1 VLETLPAARKSLFVP
16 EPGRI
21 LRVEQLTAREKL
33 FEIALDRR
41 PLGHKP
47 CQFVE
52 VSIAGIGEAPI
63 SVSSSPNKSATFQLC
78 VREAGSLTR
87 AMHTLGKGGTVG
99 IRGPYGNGF
108 PVEKIQGKDVLFVC
122 AGLGLAPLRS
132 LILYCLENRTNYRRL
147 ITLYGTKRP
156 AERLYRDEL
165 EAWARDDRMELHESV
180 DVAEDGWNGN
190 VGVITT
196 LFDHVEVDPLETVA
210 VVVGPP
216 VMYKFAVLELLK
228 RGIMESRIFMS
239 LERRM
244 RCGLGKCGHCQ
255 MNGIY
260 VCQEGP
266 VFCYSEVKKIKEAL

>member
-1 VLETLPAARKSLFVP
+1 MIEALPATRKSLFVP
-16 EPGRI
+16 ESGRI
-21 LRVEQLTAREKL
+21 LKVEQLTANEKL
-33 FEIALDRR
+33 FDIALENRS
-41 PLGHKP
+41 LGHKP

-63 SVSSSPNKSATFQLC
+63 SITSAPTPENTFQLC
-78 VREAGSLTR
+78 VRQVGSLTGV
-87 AMHTLGKGGTVG
+87 MHQMKPGDVLG

-108 PVEKIQGKDVLFVC
+108 PIEKILGKNVVFVC

-132 LILYCLENRTNYRRL
+132 LILYCLENRSSFSSL
-147 ITLYGTKRP
+147 ITLYGTKNP
-156 AERLYRDEL
+156 PSRLYAREL
-165 EAWARDDRMELHESV
+165 SEWAKDDRMTLHETV
-180 DVAEDGWNGN
+180 DVPDDSWNGN

-196 LFDHVEVDPLETVA
+196 LFKKIDVDPLNTVA

-216 VMYKFAVLELLK
+216 VMYKFAVLELLQ

-266 VFCYSEVKKIKEAL
+266 VFCYSDVKKVREAL

>member
-1 VLETLPAARKSLFVP
+1 VITTLPATRKSLYVP
-16 EPGRI
+16 ERGTI
-21 LRVEQLTAREKL
+21 MSVERLTSIERL
-33 FEIALDRR
+33 FKISLDNRS
-41 PLGHKP
+41 LGHKP

-63 SVSSSPNKSATFQLC
+63 SITSSPSPDNTFELC
-78 VREAGSLTR
+78 VREVGKLTSV
-87 AMHTLGKGGTVG
+87 MHQMTPGQVLG

-108 PVEKIQGKDVLFVC
+108 PVEKIAGKDVLFVC

-132 LILYCLENRTNYRRL
+132 LILYCLENRTQFRRL
-147 ITLYGTKRP
+147 ITLYGTKTP
-156 AERLYRDEL
+156 SSRLYSKEL
-165 EAWARDDRMELHESV
+165 SAWAKDDRMELYETV
-180 DVAEDGWNGN
+180 DVAEEGWKGN

-196 LFDHVEVDPLETVA
+196 LFNKIQVDPLETVA

-216 VMYKFAVLELLK
+216 VMYKFAVLELLQ

-266 VFCYSEVKKIKEAL
+266 VFCYSEVKKVREAL

>member
-1 VLETLPAARKSLFVP
+1 VIEALPAARKSLFVP
-16 EPGRI
+16 EPARI
-21 LRVEQLTAREKL
+21 LRKEKLTAKETL
-33 FEIALDRR
+33 FEVAIDKRS
-41 PLGHKP
+41 LGHKP

-63 SVSSSPNKSATFQLC
+63 SVSSSPTSSATFDLC
-78 VREAGSLTR
+78 VRQVGSLTR
-87 AMHTLGKGGTVG
+87 AMHALEPGAQIG
-99 IRGPYGNGF
+99 IRGPFGNGF
-108 PVEKIQGKDVLFVC
+108 PVEKIADKEVLFVC
-122 AGLGLAPLRS
+122 GGLGLAPLRS
-132 LILYCLENRTNYRRL
+132 LILYCLENRGSYRRL
-147 ITLYGTKRP
+147 VTLYGAKRP
-156 AERLYRDEL
+156 AERLYEKEL
-165 EAWARDDRMELHESV
+165 LAWRKDARMELHETV
-180 DVAEDGWNGN
+180 DIAENGWTGH

-196 LFDHVEVDPLETVA
+196 LFDRIEVDPLETVA

-216 VMYKFAVLELLK
+216 VMYKFVVLELLK

-266 VFCYSEVKKIKEAL
+266 VFCYSEVKKVREAL

>member
-1 VLETLPAARKSLFVP
+1 MLETLPATRKSLFVP

-21 LRVEQLTAREKL
+21 LRVEQLTAREKV

-63 SVSSSPNKSATFQLC
+63 SVSSSPNKSATFELC

-87 AMHTLGKGGTVG
+87 AMHAYKEGATVG

-108 PVEKIQGKDVLFVC
+108 PVEKIHGKDVLFVC

-132 LILYCLENRTNYRRL
+132 LILYCLENRPNYRRL
-147 ITLYGTKRP
+147 ITLYGTKKP
-156 AERLYRDEL
+156 AERLYKREL
-165 EAWARDDRMELHESV
+165 EAWAKDDRMELRETV
-180 DVAEDGWNGN
+180 DVADDGWKGN

-196 LFDHVEVDPLETVA
+196 LFDSIEVDPLETVA
-210 VVVGPP
+210 VIVGPP

-228 RGIMESRIFMS
+228 RGVMESRIFMS

-266 VFCYSEVKKIKEAL
+266 VFCYSEVKKVKEAL

>member
-1 VLETLPAARKSLFVP
+1 MIETSPATRRSLFVP
-16 EPGRI
+16 EAGRI
-21 LRVEQLTAREKL
+21 LSVERLTAIERL
-33 FEIALDRR
+33 FKIELPNRS
-41 PLGHKP
+41 LGHKP

-63 SVSSSPNKSATFQLC
+63 SVTSSPTPDNTFELC
-78 VREAGSLTR
+78 VRDVGALTGV
-87 AMHTLGKGGTVG
+87 MHRMGPGDTIG

-108 PVEKIQGKDVLFVC
+108 PVDKIAGKDVLFVC

-132 LILYCLENRTNYRRL
+132 LILYCLENRSQFRRL
-147 ITLYGTKRP
+147 ITLYGTKTPSGRLFA
-156 AERLYRDEL
+156 AEL
-165 EAWARDDRMELHESV
+165 AHWARDERMELYETV
-180 DVAEDGWNGN
+180 DMAEEGWNGN

-196 LFDHVEVDPLETVA
+196 LFSKIRVDPLETVA

-216 VMYKFAVLELLK
+216 VMYKFAVLELLQ

-266 VFCYSEVKKIKEAL
+266 VFCYSDIKKVREAL

>member
-1 VLETLPAARKSLFVP
+1 VIETLPAARKSLFVP

-21 LRVEQLTAREKL
+21 LKVEQLTANEKL
-33 FEIALDRR
+33 FDIALENRS
-41 PLGHKP
+41 LGHKP

-52 VSIAGIGEAPI
+52 VSIAGVGEAPI
-63 SVSSSPNKSATFQLC
+63 SITSSPTPENTFQLC
-78 VREAGSLTR
+78 VRQVGSLTGV
-87 AMHTLGKGGTVG
+87 MHQMKPGDILG

-108 PVEKIQGKDVLFVC
+108 PVEKILGKNVVFVC

-132 LILYCLENRTNYRRL
+132 LILYCLENRSSFRSL
-147 ITLYGTKRP
+147 ITLYGTKNP
-156 AERLYRDEL
+156 SSRLYAKEL
-165 EAWARDDRMELHESV
+165 EAWGKDDRMTLHETV
-180 DVAEDGWNGN
+180 DSPDDAWKGN

-196 LFDHVEVDPLETVA
+196 LFKKIDVDPLDTVA

-216 VMYKFAVLELLK
+216 IMYKFAVLELLQ

-266 VFCYSEVKKIKEAL
+266 VFCYSEVKKVREAL

>member
-1 VLETLPAARKSLFVP
+1 MVDTIPAAKKSLFIP

-21 LRVEQLTAREKL
+21 LRVESLTSKEKL
-33 FEIALDRR
+33 FEISLANR
-41 PLGHKP
+41 PLAHRP

-63 SVSSSPNKSATFQLC
+63 SVSSSPNRSETFELC
-78 VREAGSLTR
+78 VRQTGSLTR
-87 AMHTLGKGGTVG
+87 AMHGLGPGATVG

-108 PVEKIQGKDVLFVC
+108 PVERITGRDLLLVC
-122 AGLGLAPLRS
+122 GGLGLAPLRS
-132 LILYCLENRTNYRRL
+132 LIHYCLENRPSLRRL
-147 ITLYGTKRP
+147 ITLYGAKSP
-156 AERLYRDEL
+156 AERLFREDL
-165 EAWARDDRMELHESV
+165 GAWRADDRMELLETV
-180 DVAEDGWNGN
+180 DVAEEGWVGN

-196 LFDHVEVDPLETVA
+196 LFERVEVDPLETVA

-216 VMYKFAVLELLK
+216 VMYRFAILELLK
-228 RGIMESRIFMS
+228 RGIMESRIYVS

-266 VFCYSEVKKIKEAL
+266 VFCYSDLKKVREAF

>member
-1 VLETLPAARKSLFVP
+1 MLETLPATRKSLFVP

-41 PLGHKP
+41 PLGHRP

-63 SVSSSPNKSATFQLC
+63 SVSSSPNKSATFELC

-87 AMHTLGKGGTVG
+87 AMHTLGKGDTVG

-132 LILYCLENRTNYRRL
+132 LILYCLENRANYRRL
-147 ITLYGTKRP
+147 VTLYGTKKP
-156 AERLYRDEL
+156 VERLYRDEL
-165 EAWARDDRMELHESV
+165 EAWAKDERMELHESV
-180 DVAEDGWNGN
+180 DVAEDGWNGH

-210 VVVGPP
+210 VIVGPP

>member
-1 VLETLPAARKSLFVP
+1 VLETLPATRKSLFVP

-21 LRVEQLTAREKL
+21 LRVERLTAREKV

-63 SVSSSPNKSATFQLC
+63 SVSSSPNTSATFELC

-87 AMHTLGKGGTVG
+87 AMHAYKEGATVG

-108 PVEKIQGKDVLFVC
+108 PVEKIHGKDVLFVC

-132 LILYCLENRTNYRRL
+132 LINQVLDERALFGRV
-147 ITLYGTKRP
+147 IILYGARTP
-156 AERLYRDEL
+156 AELLFQDEL
-165 EAWARDDRMELHESV
+165 QSWAERADVELLLTVDRGDES
-180 DVAEDGWNGN
+180 WSGN

-196 LFDHVEVDPLETVA
+196 LFKFISVYPRNTIA
-210 VVVGPP
+210 VTVGPP
-216 VMYKFAVLELLK
+216 VMYRFVLMELLGK
-228 RGIMESRIFMS
+228 GISEGSIYLS

-244 RCGLGKCGHCQ
+244 KCGIGKCGHCQ
-255 MNGIY
+255 INNIY
-260 VCQEGP
+260 ACQSGP
-266 VFCYSEVKKIKEAL
+266 VFSYKEIKGLEEAL

>member
-1 VLETLPAARKSLFVP
+1 MITTLPATRKSLFVP

-21 LRVEQLTAREKL
+21 LSVEKLTANERL
-33 FEIALDRR
+33 FKIALDKRS
-41 PLGHKP
+41 LGHKP

-63 SVSSSPNKSATFQLC
+63 SITSSPTSDNTFELC
-78 VREAGSLTR
+78 VRQVGKLTGV
-87 AMHTLGKGGTVG
+87 MHQMGPGEVLG

-108 PVEKIQGKDVLFVC
+108 PVEKIAGKDVLFIC
-122 AGLGLAPLRS
+122 GGLGLAPLRS
-132 LILYCLENRTNYRRL
+132 LILYCLENRSSYRRL
-147 ITLYGTKRP
+147 VTLYGTKRP
-156 AERLYRDEL
+156 SDRLYAKEL
-165 EAWARDDRMELHESV
+165 AAWAKDGRMELHETV
-180 DVAEDGWNGN
+180 DIPEDGWTGN
-190 VGVITT
+190 TGVITT
-196 LFDHVEVDPLETVA
+196 LFNRISVDPLETVA

-216 VMYKFAVLELLK
+216 VMYKFAVLELLQ

-266 VFCYSEVKKIKEAL
+266 VFCYSDVKKVREAL

>member
-1 VLETLPAARKSLFVP
+1 VLETLPATRRSLFVP

-21 LRVEQLTAREKL
+21 LRVERLAAREKV

-41 PLGHKP
+41 PLGHRP

-63 SVSSSPNKSATFQLC
+63 SVSSSPNKSATFELC
-78 VREAGSLTR
+78 VRQAGSLTQ
-87 AMHTLGKGGTVG
+87 AMHGLGEGDTVG

-108 PVEKIQGKDVLFVC
+108 PVEKILGKDVLFVC

-132 LILYCLENRTNYRRL
+132 LILYCMENRPNYRRL
-147 ITLYGTKRP
+147 VTLYGCKKP
-156 AERLYRDEL
+156 SERLYTKELHAWGADE
-165 EAWARDDRMELHESV
+165 RMELHETV
-180 DVAEDGWNGN
+180 DVAEDGWKGN

-196 LFDHVEVDPLETVA
+196 LFDHIQLDPLETVA
-210 VVVGPP
+210 VIVGPP

-266 VFCYSEVKKIKEAL
+266 VFCYSEVKKVKEAL

>member
-1 VLETLPAARKSLFVP
+1 VLETLPATRKSLFVP

-21 LRVEQLTAREKL
+21 LRVEQLTAREKV

-41 PLGHKP
+41 PLGHRP

-52 VSIAGIGEAPI
+52 VSLTGIGEAPI
-63 SVSSSPNKSATFQLC
+63 SVSSSPNKSETFELC
-78 VREAGSLTR
+78 VRQAGSLTK
-87 AMHTLGKGGTVG
+87 AMHALGKGDSVG

-108 PVEKIQGKDVLFVC
+108 PVEKILGKEVLFVC

-132 LILYCLENRTNYRRL
+132 LILYCLENRPNYRRL
-147 ITLYGTKRP
+147 VTLYGTKKP
-156 AERLYRDEL
+156 AERLYEKEL
-165 EAWARDDRMELHESV
+165 AAWAKDDRMDLHETV
-180 DVAEDGWNGN
+180 DIAEDGWKGN

-196 LFDHVEVDPLETVA
+196 LFDRIEVDPLETVA
-210 VVVGPP
+210 VIVGPP

-266 VFCYSEVKKIKEAL
+266 VFCYSEVKKVKEAL

>member
-1 VLETLPAARKSLFVP
+1 MLETLPATRKSLFVP

-21 LRVEQLTAREKL
+21 LRVEKLTAKEKV
-33 FEIALDRR
+33 FEISLDR
-41 PLGHKP
+41 PLGHRP

-63 SVSSSPNKSATFQLC
+63 SISSSPTSSQTFELC
-78 VREAGSLTR
+78 VRQVGSLTR
-87 AMHTLGKGGTVG
+87 ALHAMTPGEIVG

-132 LILYCLENRTNYRRL
+132 LILYCLENRPSFRRM
-147 ITLYGTKRP
+147 ITLYGCKRP
-156 AERLYRDEL
+156 NERLFESELLAWRKDE
-165 EAWARDDRMELHESV
+165 RMELHETV
-180 DVAEDGWNGN
+180 DIAEDGWKGN

-196 LFDHVEVDPLETVA
+196 LFERVEVDPLETVA
-210 VVVGPP
+210 VIVGPP

-266 VFCYSEVKKIKEAL
+266 VFCYSDVKKIREAL

>member
-1 VLETLPAARKSLFVP
+1 MIEALPAARKSLFVP
-16 EPGRI
+16 EPARI
-21 LRVEQLTAREKL
+21 LRKEKLTAKETL
-33 FEIALDRR
+33 FEVAIDKRS
-41 PLGHKP
+41 LGHKP

-63 SVSSSPNKSATFQLC
+63 SVSSSPTSSATFDLC
-78 VREAGSLTR
+78 VRQVGSLTR
-87 AMHTLGKGGTVG
+87 AMHALEPGAQIG
-99 IRGPYGNGF
+99 IRGPFGNGF
-108 PVEKIQGKDVLFVC
+108 PVEKIADKEVLFVC
-122 AGLGLAPLRS
+122 GGLGLAPLRS
-132 LILYCLENRTNYRRL
+132 LILYCLENRGSYRRL
-147 ITLYGTKRP
+147 VTLYGAKRP
-156 AERLYRDEL
+156 AERLYEKEL
-165 EAWARDDRMELHESV
+165 LAWRKDARMELHETV
-180 DVAEDGWNGN
+180 DIAENGWTGH

-196 LFDHVEVDPLETVA
+196 LFDRIEVDPLETVA

-216 VMYKFAVLELLK
+216 VMYKFVVLELLK

-266 VFCYSEVKKIKEAL
+266 VFCYSEVKKVREAL

>member
-1 VLETLPAARKSLFVP
+1 MISSLPEARPSLFVP
-16 EPGRI
+16 EPGKI
-21 LRVEQLTAREKL
+21 LRVERLTAQEMLFDIELEK
-33 FEIALDRR
+33 RS
-41 PLGHKP
+41 LGHKP

-63 SVSSSPNKSATFQLC
+63 SITSSPTAERKFQLC
-78 VREAGSLTR
+78 VRAVGSLTR
-87 AMHTLGKGGTVG
+87 VMHQMGPGEILG
-99 IRGPYGNGF
+99 IRGPFGNGF
-108 PVEKIQGKDVLFVC
+108 PVEKIAGKNVLFVC
-122 AGLGLAPLRS
+122 GGLGLAPLRS
-132 LILYCLENRTNYRRL
+132 LILYCMENRSHFRRL

-156 AERLYRDEL
+156 SDRLYASEL
-165 EAWARDDRMELHESV
+165 AAWGADDRMELHETV
-180 DVAEDGWNGN
+180 DIPEEGWTGN
-190 VGVITT
+190 TGVITT
-196 LFDHVEVDPLETVA
+196 LFRKIEVDPLETVA

-228 RGIMESRIFMS
+228 RGIMESRIYMS

-266 VFCYSEVKKIKEAL
+266 VFCYSDVKKVREAL

>member
-1 VLETLPAARKSLFVP
+1 MIEALPAARKSLFVP
-16 EPGRI
+16 EPARI
-21 LRVEQLTAREKL
+21 LRKEKLTAKETL
-33 FEIALDRR
+33 FEVAIDKRS
-41 PLGHKP
+41 LGHKP

-63 SVSSSPNKSATFQLC
+63 SVSSSPTSSATFDLC
-78 VREAGSLTR
+78 VRQVGSLTR
-87 AMHTLGKGGTVG
+87 AMHALEPGAQIG
-99 IRGPYGNGF
+99 IRGPFGNGF
-108 PVEKIQGKDVLFVC
+108 PVEKIADKEVLFVC
-122 AGLGLAPLRS
+122 GGLGLAPLRS
-132 LILYCLENRTNYRRL
+132 LILYCLENRGNYRRL
-147 ITLYGTKRP
+147 VTLYGAKRP
-156 AERLYRDEL
+156 AERLYEKEL
-165 EAWARDDRMELHESV
+165 LAWRKDARMELHETV
-180 DVAEDGWNGN
+180 DIAENGWTGH

-196 LFDHVEVDPLETVA
+196 LFDRIEVDPLETVA

-216 VMYKFAVLELLK
+216 VMYKFVVLELLK

-266 VFCYSEVKKIKEAL
+266 VFCYSEVKKVREAL

>member
-1 VLETLPAARKSLFVP
+1 MLGTLTSSRRSLYIP

-21 LRVEQLTAREKL
+21 LRVEKLTAKEKL
-33 FEIALDRR
+33 FEISLANRS
-41 PLGHKP
+41 LGHRP

-52 VSIAGIGEAPI
+52 VSIAGLGEAPI
-63 SVSSSPNKSATFQLC
+63 SVSSSPNTNGSFELC
-78 VREAGSLTR
+78 VREAGTLTR
-87 AMHTLGKGGTVG
+87 AMHALGPGDVVG

-108 PVEKIQGKDVLFVC
+108 PIEKVIGKDVLFVC
-122 AGLGLAPLRS
+122 GGLGLAPLRS
-132 LILYCLENRTNYRRL
+132 LILYCLENRPSFRRL
-147 ITLYGTKRP
+147 ITLYGAKRP
-156 AERLYRDEL
+156 SERLY
-165 EAWARDDRMELHESV
+165 ARDLAEWAGDERMEIMQTV
-180 DVAEDGWNGN
+180 DAPADGWDGN

-196 LFDHVEVDPLETVA
+196 LFERIEVDPLETVA

-228 RGIMESRIFMS
+228 RGIMESRIYMS

-260 VCQEGP
+260 VCQGGP
-266 VFCYSEVKKIKEAL
+266 VFCYSEVKKVREAL

>member
-1 VLETLPAARKSLFVP
+1 MEALPAARKSLFVP
-16 EPGRI
+16 EPARI
-21 LRVEQLTAREKL
+21 LRKEKLTAKETL
-33 FEIALDRR
+33 FEVAIDKRS
-41 PLGHKP
+41 LGHKP

-63 SVSSSPNKSATFQLC
+63 SVSSSPTSSATFDLC
-78 VREAGSLTR
+78 VRQVGSLTR
-87 AMHTLGKGGTVG
+87 AMHALEPGAQIG
-99 IRGPYGNGF
+99 IRGPFGNGF
-108 PVEKIQGKDVLFVC
+108 PVEKIADKEVLFVC
-122 AGLGLAPLRS
+122 GGLGLAPLRS
-132 LILYCLENRTNYRRL
+132 LILYCLENRGSYRRL
-147 ITLYGTKRP
+147 VTLYGAKRP
-156 AERLYRDEL
+156 AERLYEKEL
-165 EAWARDDRMELHESV
+165 LAWRKDARMELHETV
-180 DVAEDGWNGN
+180 DIAENGWTGH

-196 LFDHVEVDPLETVA
+196 LFDRIEVDPLETVA

-216 VMYKFAVLELLK
+216 VMYKFVVLELLK

-266 VFCYSEVKKIKEAL
+266 VFCYSEVKKVREAL

>member
-1 VLETLPAARKSLFVP
+1 VIETLPATRKSLFVP

-21 LRVEQLTAREKL
+21 LSVEKL
-33 FEIALDRR
+33 TDQERLFKIALDRR
-41 PLGHKP
+41 SLGHKP

-63 SVSSSPNKSATFQLC
+63 SITSSPSPDNTFELC
-78 VREAGSLTR
+78 VREVGKLTNVMHGMGAGEIL
-87 AMHTLGKGGTVG
+87 G

-108 PVEKIQGKDVLFVC
+108 PVEKIAGKDVLFVC

-132 LILYCLENRTNYRRL
+132 LILYCLENRVSFRRL
-147 ITLYGTKRP
+147 IALYGTKKP
-156 AERLYRDEL
+156 SQRLFANEL
-165 EAWARDDRMELHESV
+165 AQWAKDDRIELYETV
-180 DVAEDGWNGN
+180 DVPEDGWTGN

-196 LFDHVEVDPLETVA
+196 LFKNLTLDPLETVA
-210 VVVGPP
+210 VIVGPP
-216 VMYKFAVLELLK
+216 VMYKFAVLELLI
-228 RGIMESRIFMS
+228 RGILESRIYMS

-266 VFCYSEVKKIKEAL
+266 VFCYSDVKKVREAL